1 MTLTVETGK
10 IIEDADT
17 FVTVADSVIYA
28 QNHGNLT
35 FSDLDQIEVQEP
47 SLRVAFD
54 YLNTRWEGI
63 WKGLRK
69 RGTELGQGGVT
80 ATDIFFTAPDR
91 IESTVS
97 DLSTFKV
104 GGIVRVT
111 GSPGN
116 GSVDVPKDFHILT
129 VATNLLTVTE
139 AIVSEAAGPS
149 IGLSAILVPQT
160 GAWPRTGVVTPEGV
174 TWDEEKVPAD
184 IVNSQIEYALEA
196 ATRALTL
203 SPVPV
208 VDSTG
213 RPLTKLEQAVG
224 PLKTV
229 KEWGES
235 VVVPLTV
242 RDYPNADRLV
252 RRWIVP
258 AGRVIR

>member
-1 MTLTVETGK
+1 M
-10 IIEDADT
+10 A
-17 FVTVADSVIYA
+17 
-28 QNHGNLT
+28 
-35 FSDLDQIEVQEP
+35 
-47 SLRVAFD
+47 
-54 YLNTRWEGI
+54 
-63 WKGLRK
+63 
-69 RGTELGQGGVT
+69 GVT
-80 ATDIFFTAPDR
+80 DWGHSPRICRLGKWALYLFAVVVVVVGIFM
-91 IESTVS
+91 
-97 DLSTFKV
+97 
-104 GGIVRVT
+104 VRVT
-111 GSPGN
+111 FLAKASP
-116 GSVDVPKDFHILT
+116 SSPAVI
-129 VATNLLTVTE
+129 
-139 AIVSEAAGPS
+139 
-149 IGLSAILVPQT
+149 
-160 GAWPRTGVVTPEGV
+160 
-174 TWDEEKVPAD
+174 DEEKVPAD